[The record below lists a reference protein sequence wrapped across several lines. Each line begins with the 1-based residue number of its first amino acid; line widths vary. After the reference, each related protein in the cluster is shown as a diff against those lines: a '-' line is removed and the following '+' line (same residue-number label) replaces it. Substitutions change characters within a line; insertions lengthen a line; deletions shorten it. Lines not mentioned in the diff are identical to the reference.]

1 MAKVQ
6 IPGIVASKLSISSEI
21 NLSSN
26 TVYAMLEDMF
36 EAYPESRDLICGE
49 DGKLRRFV
57 NIFVDGED
65 IRFMDGMDTKINE
78 SSEITM
84 ISAVAGG

>member
-6 IPGIVASKLSISSEI
+6 IPGIVASKLSIPGEMEI
-21 NLSSN
+21 ASP
-26 TVYAMLEDMF
+26 TIEAMLEEVF
-36 EAYPESRDLICGE
+36 ETHPKSRELICGE

-57 NIFVDGED
+57 NIFVDGDD
-65 IRFMDGMDTKINE
+65 IRFLKGKDTEINE
-78 SSEITM
+78 SSEVTM